1 MWPATLKL
9 CSLKTKKETGMAL
22 ECVLGGGR
30 GVQGMLKY
38 KFSCEEPWITQALVV
53 IPTLCCTVKQ
63 LIKIG
68 WWQIKSVIQIHS
80 KPFLTELQKSHSGS
94 FSDHFFPS
102 SFSLSLPAFSLFS
115 RSLSLSSLTPA
126 PYLPSHSIIAKSI
139 WSRRWEQLSRNG
151 FVHILKTVS
160 VIKTQRF
167 STKNWLNIHVSGH
180 W

>member
-1 MWPATLKL
+1 M
-9 CSLKTKKETGMAL
+9 
-22 ECVLGGGR
+22 LGGGG
-30 GVQGMLKY
+30 GVLGMLKY

-53 IPTLCCTVKQ
+53 IPTLRCTVKQ

-80 KPFLTELQKSHSGS
+80 KPFLTELKKSHSGS
-94 FSDHFFPS
+94 FSDYFFPLLS
-102 SFSLSLPAFSLFS
+102 HSPFLAFPCSLGLSV
-115 RSLSLSSLTPA
+115 SLSSLSPA
-126 PYLPSHSIIAKSI
+126 PYLPSHSITAKSI
-139 WSRRWEQLSRNG
+139 WSSRWEQLSRNG
-151 FVHILKTVS
+151 FVHILKTMS